1 MTGPGSA
8 QICLGLISSYLA
20 DSNVRRCQPCRVAA
34 TAGSLLYIAE
44 VLQMKILSIVEATT
58 INAVAKNVL
67 EFYRSARE
75 LRQTAADFPIIESS
89 MVTFERRNDGDGSP
103 NAFVIAAREQ
113 GLDIEIIAERRRF
126 DLGVLS
132 ALRRVVERQRPEL
145 VVSHSV
151 KSHFLVWRSH
161 IWRDFPWVAFH
172 HGYTA
177 TDRKMRIYNRL
188 DRWSLPVADRLVT
201 VCHAF
206 AEELASNTGVPI
218 AKISVQHNSIRAR
231 RAASPADAQALRLKL
246 GIGTGESVLLAVGRL
261 SKEKA
266 HVDLVAAFARLRETN
281 HELGC
286 KLIIVGG
293 GPERGMLEAAARS
306 RGIHADV
313 IFTGQVNDV
322 QPFYAA
328 ADVFVLPSHSEG
340 SPNVLLEAMAAN
352 LPIVATA
359 VGGVPEIVE
368 NNESALLVPANDP
381 NAMAAAIARL
391 LREEDLGRRLTT
403 NAAELV
409 ASRYAPGQYV
419 RSLAEIYLEVIGRR
433 TINHPRPS

>member
-1 MTGPGSA
+1 
-8 QICLGLISSYLA
+8 
-20 DSNVRRCQPCRVAA
+20 
-34 TAGSLLYIAE
+34 
-44 VLQMKILSIVEATT
+44 
-58 INAVAKNVL
+58 
-67 EFYRSARE
+67 
-75 LRQTAADFPIIESS
+75 
-89 MVTFERRNDGDGSP
+89 
-103 NAFVIAAREQ
+103 
-113 GLDIEIIAERRRF
+113 
-126 DLGVLS
+126 
-132 ALRRVVERQRPEL
+132 
-145 VVSHSV
+145 
-151 KSHFLVWRSH
+151 
-161 IWRDFPWVAFH
+161 
-172 HGYTA
+172 
-177 TDRKMRIYNRL
+177 
-188 DRWSLPVADRLVT
+188 
-201 VCHAF
+201 
-206 AEELASNTGVPI
+206 
-218 AKISVQHNSIRAR
+218 
-231 RAASPADAQALRLKL
+231 
-246 GIGTGESVLLAVGRL
+246 
-261 SKEKA
+261 
-266 HVDLVAAFARLRETN
+266 
-281 HELGC
+281 
-286 KLIIVGG
+286 
-293 GPERGMLEAAARS
+293 MLEAAARS

-381 NAMAAAIARL
+381 NAMTAAIARL

>member
-1 MTGPGSA
+1 
-8 QICLGLISSYLA
+8 
-20 DSNVRRCQPCRVAA
+20 
-34 TAGSLLYIAE
+34 
-44 VLQMKILSIVEATT
+44 MKILSIVEATN

-67 EFYRSARE
+67 EFYRSALE
-75 LRQTAADFPIIESS
+75 LRQTAADFPIVESS
-89 MVTFERRNDGDGSP
+89 IVTFERRKNGGESP
-103 NAFVIAAREQ
+103 NAFVNAAREQ
-113 GLDIEIIAERRRF
+113 GLDVEIIPERRRF
-126 DLGVLS
+126 DLRVLP
-132 ALRRVVERQRPEL
+132 ALRRVVERQRPDL

-161 IWRDFPWVAFH
+161 IWRDFPWIAFH
-172 HGYTA
+172 HGYTT

-218 AKISVQHNSIRAR
+218 TKISVRHNSIRAR
-231 RAASPADAQALRLKL
+231 PSASPADAQALRTKL
-246 GIGTGESVLLAVGRL
+246 GIDTGESVLLAVGRL

-266 HVDLVAAFARLRETN
+266 HIDLVTAFARLRETSP
-281 HELGC
+281 ELKC
-286 KLIIVGG
+286 KLLIVGD
-293 GPERGMLEAAARS
+293 GPERGTLEASARS
-306 RGIHADV
+306 RSIQKEV

-368 NNESALLVPANDP
+368 NNESALLIPAKDP
-381 NAMAAAIARL
+381 GALASAIVRVLTDQNLSARL
-391 LREEDLGRRLTT
+391 T
-403 NAAELV
+403 NNSAVLIANQFTPEK
-409 ASRYAPGQYV
+409 YV
-419 RSLAEIYLEVIGRR
+419 RALVEIYREVISTAAR
-433 TINHPRPS
+433 PRV